1 MSPSPTSTTGATTTL
16 APEPTYTISADLP
29 LEPFSDDLTNRNSSR
44 FKDLEQRVVGACNSI
59 YRTTFGAQFDRCFVK
74 QFRPASPGLTRVNG
88 TEAEMGVVFNRTTPT
103 TDLPQNTV
111 VAQTLVEAVNSST
124 NMFNLTINPN
134 TVEVLTSPV
143 VNATTT
149 ANLTTAAPT
158 TANLTTAAP
167 TTSNPSTA
175 APITSNPSTA
185 APTTS
190 NPSTAAPTTSNPST
204 AAPTTSKPSTAAPT
218 TAALTTRRVTFRS
231 LLTTF
236 TSDLLDTSSA
246 AFTNRA
252 SMIKGQLEPL
262 YQREFPSSFN
272 SLDVVA
278 FRNGSIIN
286 DMNLTFE
293 STSVPNNTQ
302 IASVLINAASTVTGF
317 DIEGSSIT
325 VDGISSSGVSHKISL
340 VTASCLVLLSW
351 LLSNQQ

>member
-1 MSPSPTSTTGATTTL
+1 MSPTPTSTTGATTTL

-74 QFRPASPGLTRVNG
+74 QFRPASPGLPRVNG

-111 VAQTLVEAVNSST
+111 VVQTLVEAVNAST
-124 NMFNLTINPN
+124 SMFNLTINPN

-143 VNATTT
+143 VNATTI
-149 ANLTTAAPT
+149 ANSTTAAPT
-158 TANLTTAAP
+158 TVNLTTAAP

-175 APITSNPSTA
+175 V
-185 APTTS
+185 PTTS

-204 AAPTTSKPSTAAPT
+204 AAPTTSNPSTAAPT

-351 LLSNQQ
+351 LLSSQQ